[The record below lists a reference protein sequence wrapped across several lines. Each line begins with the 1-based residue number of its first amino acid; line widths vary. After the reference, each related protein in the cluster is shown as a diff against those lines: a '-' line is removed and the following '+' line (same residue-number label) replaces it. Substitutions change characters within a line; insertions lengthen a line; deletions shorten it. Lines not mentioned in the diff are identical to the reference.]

1 MPNISN
7 KDLIWHQNAIVM
19 FRNFCLAAITMYL
32 FTGATC
38 DPQVMED
45 VLNTVMS
52 TTITDQEAS
61 NGLIE
66 ALVQGA
72 SNGSATLAKV
82 DGYLKNPSVKIPFPP
97 EAQKIET
104 TLRDLGLNKMCDDV
118 INSVN
123 HAAED
128 AAAEAKPILVNS
140 IRSMTFSDAM
150 NILMGADDA
159 ATEYLK
165 KTTTA
170 QLTAKFK
177 PVIEKSLSEVGAT
190 KYWSDAVNYYN
201 KIPLV
206 EDMNPNLSD
215 YVTQKALDGLF
226 YMIEQEELKIRQDPA
241 ARASEI
247 VQKVFGYYDTH
258 K

>member
-1 MPNISN
+1 MI
-7 KDLIWHQNAIVM
+7 
-19 FRNFCLAAITMYL
+19 RNFFIAILAIGL
-32 FTGATC
+32 LQQSTC

-45 VLNTVMS
+45 VLNTVTGTM
-52 TTITDQEAS
+52 ITEQEAA

-72 SNGSATLAKV
+72 TNGSDVLSV
-82 DGYLKNPSVKIPFPP
+82 VNGFLGNPQVKIPFPP

-104 TLRDLGLNKMCDDV
+104 TLRDIGLNKMCDDV

-123 HAAED
+123 HAAEN
-128 AAAEAKPILVNS
+128 AAAEAKPILINS
-140 IRSMTFSDAM
+140 IRQMTIQDAM
-150 NILMGADDA
+150 DILFGANDA

-165 KTTTA
+165 RTTTA
-170 QLTAKFK
+170 ELTAKFR
-177 PVIEKSLSEVGAT
+177 PVVDNSLNKVGAT

-206 EDMNPNLSD
+206 EDMNPDLGG

-226 YMIEQEELKIRQDPA
+226 YMIEQEELKIRQDPG
-241 ARASEI
+241 ARVAEI

>member
-1 MPNISN
+1 MI
-7 KDLIWHQNAIVM
+7 
-19 FRNFCLAAITMYL
+19 RNLLLGL
-32 FTGATC
+32 FTISLFSGASC

-45 VLNTVMS
+45 VLNTVL
-52 TTITDQEAS
+52 TPTITEQQAA
-61 NGLIE
+61 NGLME

-72 SNGSATLAKV
+72 TNGSETLAKL
-82 DGYLKNPSVKIPFPP
+82 DGYLKNPSVKILFPP

-118 INSVN
+118 ITSLNR
-123 HAAED
+123 AAED
-128 AAAEAKPILVNS
+128 AAIEAKPILINS
-140 IRSMTFSDAM
+140 IRSMTISDAM
-150 NILMGADDA
+150 NILLGADDA

-165 KTTTA
+165 KTTTD
-170 QLTAKFK
+170 QLTVKFK
-177 PVIEKSLSEVGAT
+177 PIIDKSLSEVGAT

-206 EDMNPNLSD
+206 DDLNPDLSG

-226 YMIEQEELKIRQDPA
+226 YMIEQEELKIRQDPG
-241 ARASEI
+241 ARVSQI
-247 VQKVFGYYDTH
+247 VKDVFAYYDTH

>member
-1 MPNISN
+1 MIRNICFA
-7 KDLIWHQNAIVM
+7 LITIG
-19 FRNFCLAAITMYL
+19 L
-32 FTGATC
+32 FSSATC

-45 VLNTVMS
+45 VLNTVLE

-72 SNGSATLAKV
+72 GNGSAALAKV

-104 TLRDLGLNKMCDDV
+104 TLRELGLNKMCDDV
-118 INSVN
+118 INSIN

-140 IRSMTFSDAM
+140 IRSMTFTDAM

-165 KTTTA
+165 KTTTT

-177 PVIEKSLSEVGAT
+177 PVIDKSLTEVGAT

-206 EDMNPNLSD
+206 EDLNPNLSD